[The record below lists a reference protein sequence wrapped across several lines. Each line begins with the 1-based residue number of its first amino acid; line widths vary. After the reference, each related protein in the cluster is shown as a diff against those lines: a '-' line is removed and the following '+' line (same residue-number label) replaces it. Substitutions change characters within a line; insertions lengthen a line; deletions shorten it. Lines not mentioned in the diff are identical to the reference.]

1 MKKYAIQIGLVLLAF
16 AVLAGAAYLGP
27 LIMRVFPNAS
37 YRFVL
42 FFLLIILIS
51 NILAKIAYKYF
62 EI

>member
-1 MKKYAIQIGLVLLAF
+1 MKKYAAQIGLILLAF
-16 AVLAGAAYLGP
+16 FVMAVTVYLVP
-27 LIMRVFPNAS
+27 VIMRVFPNVS

-42 FFLLIILIS
+42 IFLLIILVS